1 MTNDRYNRVDLLG
14 ATDEVRSAVRVTEVT
29 GVRTLFTKEDRPV
42 AILLSWDEYLAL
54 SETVRL
60 GGDAGRL
67 ERIRAADAEL
77 TRTGGL
83 PLEDAL
89 EL

>member
-1 MTNDRYNRVDLLG
+1 MKHDNYVDLLG
-14 ATDEVRSAVRVTEVT
+14 ANDEVRSAVRVTEVT
-29 GVRTLFTKEDRPV
+29 GVRTVFTKEERRV

-54 SETVRL
+54 AETVRL
-60 GGDAGRL
+60 GGDARRI

-77 TRTGGL
+77 ARSGGL

-89 EL
+89 ER